1 MSNKILKILNSV
13 CEGWTVE
20 HRFDSMNRYRFD
32 FAHLKMW
39 IAVEIEGGI
48 YTGTGHAKTG
58 TYLKDMRKYNLAQLK
73 GWIVLRYA
81 HGQEHLIAGDMKR
94 AIKKR
99 RSDTSLKVD
108 KIENIIDITSELER
122 VKI

>member
-1 MSNKILKILNSV
+1 MSNKILKILNSTY
-13 CEGWTVE
+13 EGWTVE
-20 HRFDSMNRYRFD
+20 HRFDSVNRYRFD
-32 FAHLKMW
+32 YAHLRMQ

-81 HGQEHLIAGDMKR
+81 YGQEHLIAGDAKK
-94 AIKKR
+94 AFEKR
-99 RSDTSLKVD
+99 RSDITFKDEIEKVE
-108 KIENIIDITSELER
+108 KR
-122 VKI
+122 

>member
-1 MSNKILKILNSV
+1 MSNKILKILNSTY
-13 CEGWTVE
+13 EGWTVE
-20 HRFDSMNRYRFD
+20 HRFDSVNRYRFD
-32 FAHLKMW
+32 YAHLRMQ

-81 HGQEHLIAGDMKR
+81 YGQEHLIASDAKK
-94 AIKKR
+94 AFEKR
-99 RSDTSLKVD
+99 RSDITFKDEIEKVE
-108 KIENIIDITSELER
+108 KR
-122 VKI
+122 